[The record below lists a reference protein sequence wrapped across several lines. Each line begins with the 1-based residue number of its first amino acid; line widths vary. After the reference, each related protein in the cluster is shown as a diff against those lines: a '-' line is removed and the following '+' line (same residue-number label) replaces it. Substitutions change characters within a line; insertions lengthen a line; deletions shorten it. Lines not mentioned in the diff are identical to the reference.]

1 MKKIQRMLRSGS
13 LSVRIAVLYS
23 ALFVLTFGALVA
35 VATGGIERY
44 AAVKISEEMTANS
57 KAFSKVL
64 ELESRRMAT
73 ATDILAADFG
83 FREAVALGDEPTIA
97 SALVSL
103 RKRLDVPNAFI
114 MTLEG
119 NTIGLSQKMKAE
131 DADSVWNALDE
142 GSRSGLV
149 KIGGEY
155 HGVVASPVEA
165 PNLFGWLVVGK
176 PLNRAEMQ
184 NLAQLAPINLTAKV
198 VDARSLPDA
207 LAAETEKQVELDESG
222 ERILYR
228 ASALPSLS
236 ANAKPTLLLRHSLS
250 EALLAY
256 RPITLILTAL
266 ALLGLGIIVSA
277 GWLLAKGITRPIA
290 RLEQAARQISIGERH
305 KVVVTSTDEIGR
317 LGDSFNEMVDA
328 IIERE
333 GKISHIALHDGL
345 TDLPN
350 RKYFRDQLDIALKRA
365 GDSDLVAV
373 FYLDLDNFKSVND
386 TLGHPIGDALLKQV
400 TQRMESVLD
409 GHLIARLGGDE
420 FAVLIDN
427 AETVD
432 AITVIAEQLEKS
444 FAESFQVD
452 GHIMPTT
459 TSIGIAVAPHDGH
472 DSDMLMKNADL
483 ALYRAKQEGKGQ
495 YHYFEQEMDE
505 LARKRRETE
514 IDLKL
519 AIEHGQF
526 ELYYQPLFNTEQQRI
541 NGFEALIRWHHPER
555 GLVQPIE
562 FIPLA
567 EETGLIVQI
576 GEWVIKEAC
585 RQASTWP
592 EHIRVAVNISPI
604 QFRTK
609 GLQSILIQALTQSG
623 LAPQRLEL
631 EITES
636 LLIDNV
642 AETLKSLHNLREM
655 GVRVALDDF
664 GTGYSSLSYLRSFP
678 FDKIKIDRSF
688 VVDIMS
694 DKGSAAIIQA
704 ITGLAAALGMETIA
718 EGVELEEQVD
728 MLLKNGCTNIQGYLL
743 SRPVPIADVSALIAS
758 LSGGELNRKVA

>member
-1 MKKIQRMLRSGS
+1 MEAIQRLLRSGS

-44 AAVKISEEMTANS
+44 AAGKISEEMTANS
-57 KAFSKVL
+57 NAFNKVL
-64 ELESRRMAT
+64 ELEAQRMST

-103 RKRLDVPNAFI
+103 RNRLDVPNALI

-119 NTIGLSQKMKAE
+119 TTIGLQQEMQAT

-176 PLNRAEMQ
+176 PFNRAEMQ
-184 NLAQLAPINLTAKV
+184 NLAELAPINLTAKV
-198 VDARSLPDA
+198 LDGRSLPET
-207 LAAETEKQVELDESG
+207 LAAKTGKQVELSEDG

-236 ANAKPTLLLRHSLS
+236 ADEKPTLLLRHSLS

-256 RPITLILTAL
+256 RPITYILTAL
-266 ALLGLGIIVSA
+266 ALFGLAIIVSA
-277 GWLLAKGITRPIA
+277 GWFLAKGITRPIA
-290 RLEQAARQISIGERH
+290 RLEEAARQISIGERH
-305 KVVVTSTDEIGR
+305 KVVVNSTDEIGR
-317 LGDSFNEMVDA
+317 LGNSFNEMVDA
-328 IIERE
+328 IVERE
-333 GKISHIALHDGL
+333 DRISHIALHDAL

-350 RKYFRDQLDIALKRA
+350 RKYFRDQLDISLKRA
-365 GDSDLVAV
+365 GDGDLIAV

-386 TLGHPIGDALLKQV
+386 TLGHPVGDALLKQV
-400 TQRMESVLD
+400 TKRMASVLD
-409 GHLIARLGGDE
+409 GHLVARLGGDE
-420 FAVLIDN
+420 FAVLVDN
-427 AETVD
+427 VDNID
-432 AITVIAEQLEKS
+432 AITMIAEQLEKS
-444 FAESFQVD
+444 FAESFQVE

-459 TSIGIAVAPHDGH
+459 TSIGIAVAPHDGQK
-472 DSDMLMKNADL
+472 SDMLMKNADL

-519 AIEHGQF
+519 AIEQGQF
-526 ELYYQPLFNTEQQRI
+526 ELYYQPLFNTQQQRI

-555 GLVQPIE
+555 GLVQPAD

-585 RQASTWP
+585 RQAAHWP
-592 EHIRVAVNISPI
+592 EHIRVAVNISPV

-609 GLQSILIQALTQSG
+609 GLHAILIQALTQSG
-623 LAPQRLEL
+623 LSPERLEL

-636 LLIDNV
+636 LLIENV
-642 AETLKSLHNLREM
+642 EETLKSLYSLRAM
-655 GVRVALDDF
+655 GIRVALDDF

-688 VVDIMS
+688 VVDILS
-694 DKGSAAIIQA
+694 DKGSAAIVQA
-704 ITGLAAALGMETIA
+704 ITGLAAALGMETLA
-718 EGVELEEQVD
+718 EGVELDAQVE
-728 MLLKNGCTNIQGYLL
+728 LLHKNGCDNIQGYLL
-743 SRPVPIADVSALIAS
+743 SRPVPITGVNALIDS
-758 LSGGELNRKVA
+758 LSGESRGRKYA

>member
-1 MKKIQRMLRSGS
+1 MKPIQRLLRSGS
-13 LSVRIAVLYS
+13 LSVRIALLYS

-44 AAVKISEEMTANS
+44 AAIKISDEMTANS
-57 KAFSKVL
+57 KAFNKVL
-64 ELESRRMAT
+64 ELESQRMAT

-83 FREAVALGDEPTIA
+83 FREAVALGEEPTIA

-103 RKRLDVPNAFI
+103 RNRLDVPKAFI
-114 MTLEG
+114 MTLDG
-119 NTIGLSQKMKAE
+119 TTIGLEEKMKAE

-142 GSRSGLV
+142 GSRSGLI

-198 VDARSLPDA
+198 LDARALPQTLGA
-207 LAAETEKQVELDESG
+207 KTGEQVELAENG
-222 ERILYR
+222 KRILYR

-236 ANAKPTLLLRHSLS
+236 ANEKPTLLLRHSLS

-256 RPITLILTAL
+256 RPITWILSAL
-266 ALLGLGIIVSA
+266 ALFGLAIIISA

-290 RLEQAARQISIGERH
+290 RLEEAARQISIGERH
-305 KVVVTSTDEIGR
+305 KVAVNSTDEIGR

-328 IIERE
+328 IVERE
-333 GKISHIALHDGL
+333 DKISHIALHDAL

-350 RKYFRDQLDIALKRA
+350 RKYFRDQLDIALRRA
-365 GDSDLVAV
+365 DENDLVAV

-386 TLGHPIGDALLKQV
+386 TLGHPVGDALLKQV
-400 TQRMESVLD
+400 TKRMESVLD

-420 FAVLIDN
+420 FAVLVDN
-427 AETVD
+427 VDNVD

-444 FAESFQVD
+444 FAESFQVE
-452 GHIMPTT
+452 GHLMPTT
-459 TSIGIAVAPHDGH
+459 TSIGIAVAPHDG
-472 DSDMLMKNADL
+472 DKSDMLMKNADL

-519 AIEHGQF
+519 AIEQGQF
-526 ELYYQPLFNTEQQRI
+526 ELYYQPLFNTQQQQI
-541 NGFEALIRWHHPER
+541 NGFEALIRWQHPER
-555 GLVQPIE
+555 GLIQPID

-585 RQASTWP
+585 RQAARWP
-592 EHIRVAVNISPI
+592 EHVRIAINISPV

-609 GLQSILIQALTQSG
+609 GLQSILMQALSQSG

-636 LLIDNV
+636 LLIENV
-642 AETLKSLHNLREM
+642 TETLKSLHSLREM

-688 VVDIMS
+688 VVDIMT

-718 EGVELEEQVD
+718 EGVELADQVE
-728 MLLKNGCTNIQGYLL
+728 MLHKNGCDNIQGYLL
-743 SRPVPIADVSALIAS
+743 SRPVPITAVDALIDS
-758 LSGGELNRKVA
+758 LSGQSRTRKTA

>member
-1 MKKIQRMLRSGS
+1 MKPIQRLLRSGS

-44 AAVKISEEMTANS
+44 AAIKISDEMTANS
-57 KAFSKVL
+57 KAFNKVL
-64 ELESRRMAT
+64 ELESQRMAT

-83 FREAVALGDEPTIA
+83 FREAVALGEEPTIA

-103 RKRLDVPNAFI
+103 RNRLDVPKAFI
-114 MTLEG
+114 MTLDG
-119 NTIGLSQKMKAE
+119 TTIGLEEKMKAE

-142 GSRSGLV
+142 GSRSGLI

-198 VDARSLPDA
+198 LDARALPQTLGA
-207 LAAETEKQVELDESG
+207 KTGEQVELAENG
-222 ERILYR
+222 KRILYR

-236 ANAKPTLLLRHSLS
+236 ANEKPTLLLRHSLS

-256 RPITLILTAL
+256 RPITWILSAL
-266 ALLGLGIIVSA
+266 ALFGLAIIISA

-290 RLEQAARQISIGERH
+290 RLEEAARQISIGERH
-305 KVVVTSTDEIGR
+305 KVAVNSTDEIGR

-328 IIERE
+328 IVERE
-333 GKISHIALHDGL
+333 DKISHIALHDAL

-350 RKYFRDQLDIALKRA
+350 RKYFRDQLDIALRRA
-365 GDSDLVAV
+365 DENDLVAV

-386 TLGHPIGDALLKQV
+386 TLGHPVGDALLKQV
-400 TQRMESVLD
+400 TKRMESVLD

-420 FAVLIDN
+420 FAVLVDN
-427 AETVD
+427 VDNVD

-444 FAESFQVD
+444 FAESFQVE
-452 GHIMPTT
+452 GHLMPTT
-459 TSIGIAVAPHDGH
+459 TSIGIAVAPHDG
-472 DSDMLMKNADL
+472 DKSDMLMKNADL

-519 AIEHGQF
+519 AIEQGQF
-526 ELYYQPLFNTEQQRI
+526 ELYYQPLFNTQQQKI
-541 NGFEALIRWHHPER
+541 NGFEALIRWQHPER
-555 GLVQPIE
+555 GLIQPID

-585 RQASTWP
+585 RQAARWP
-592 EHIRVAVNISPI
+592 EHVRIAINISPV

-609 GLQSILIQALTQSG
+609 GLQSILMQALSQSG

-642 AETLKSLHNLREM
+642 TETLKSLHSLREM

-688 VVDIMS
+688 VVDIMT

-718 EGVELEEQVD
+718 EGVELADQVE
-728 MLLKNGCTNIQGYLL
+728 MLHKNGCDNIQGYLL
-743 SRPVPIADVSALIAS
+743 SRPVPITAVDALIDS
-758 LSGGELNRKVA
+758 LSGQSRTRKTA

>member
-1 MKKIQRMLRSGS
+1 METIQRLLRFSS

-23 ALFVLTFGALVA
+23 ALFILTFGALVA

-44 AAVKISEEMTANS
+44 AAMKISEDMSANS
-57 KAFSKVL
+57 KAFNKVL
-64 ELESRRMAT
+64 ELESRRMVT

-103 RKRLDVPNAFI
+103 RNRLDVPNAFI
-114 MTLEG
+114 MTLNG
-119 NTIGLSQKMKAE
+119 TTIGLQQKLKTA
-131 DADSVWNALDE
+131 DADSVWHALDE

-155 HGVVASPVEA
+155 QGIVASPVEA

-176 PLNRAEMQ
+176 TLDKSEMQ
-184 NLAQLAPINLTAKV
+184 NLAQLAPINLTARV
-198 VDARSLPDA
+198 LDAGSLPPVF
-207 LAAETEKQVELDESG
+207 AANPGEQIELTEGG

-236 ANAKPTLLLRHSLS
+236 AKEKPTLVLRHSLS

-256 RPITLILTAL
+256 RPITWILTAL
-266 ALLGLGIIVSA
+266 AIIGLAIIVSA

-290 RLEQAARQISIGERH
+290 RLEQAARQISLGERH
-305 KVVVTSTDEIGR
+305 QLVVRSTDEIGR

-328 IIERE
+328 IVERE
-333 GKISHIALHDGL
+333 HKISHIALHDAL

-350 RKYFRDQLDIALKRA
+350 RKYFRDQLEISLKRA
-365 GDSDLVAV
+365 TDGDLVAV

-386 TLGHPIGDALLKQV
+386 TLGHPVGDALLKQV
-400 TQRMESVLD
+400 SHRMESALD
-409 GHLIARLGGDE
+409 GCLVARLGGDE
-420 FAVLIDN
+420 FAVLVDN
-427 AETVD
+427 VDNVD

-444 FAESFQVD
+444 FAESFRIE
-452 GHIMPTT
+452 GHFMPTT
-459 TSIGIAVAPHDGH
+459 TSIGIAVAPHDGVKP
-472 DSDMLMKNADL
+472 DMLMKNADL

-519 AIEHGQF
+519 AIEQGQF
-526 ELYYQPLFNTEQQRI
+526 ELHYQPLFNTKEQRI

-555 GLVQPIE
+555 GMVPPVE

-585 RQASTWP
+585 RQAADWP
-592 EHIRVAVNISPI
+592 EHIRVAVNLSPV

-609 GLQSILIQALTQSG
+609 GLPSILIQALTQSG
-623 LAPQRLEL
+623 LAPHRLEL

-636 LLIDNV
+636 LLIENV
-642 AETLKSLHNLREM
+642 AETLKSLHNLHEM

-688 VVDIMS
+688 VVDILS
-694 DKGSAAIIQA
+694 DKGCAAIIQA
-704 ITGLAAALGMETIA
+704 ITGLAAALGMETLA
-718 EGVELEEQVD
+718 EGVEQDEQVE
-728 MLLKNGCTNIQGYLL
+728 MLLKNGCNNIQGYLL
-743 SRPVPIADVSALIAS
+743 SRPVPISGVKALIES
-758 LSGGELNRKVA
+758 LSGEGSARKQA

>member
-1 MKKIQRMLRSGS
+1 LKSVQRLLRSGS

-44 AAVKISEEMTANS
+44 AASKISEEMTANS
-57 KAFSKVL
+57 KAFNKVL
-64 ELESRRMAT
+64 ELESKRMAT
-73 ATDILAADFG
+73 ATEILAADFG
-83 FREAVALGDEPTIA
+83 FREAVALADEPTIA

-103 RKRLDVPNAFI
+103 RNRLDVPNAFI
-114 MTLEG
+114 MTLDG
-119 NTIGLSQKMKAE
+119 TTIGLRQRLRAE

-176 PLNRAEMQ
+176 PFNKSEMQ

-198 VDARSLPDA
+198 LDARSLPKT
-207 LAAETEKQVELDESG
+207 LAAKAGEQVELMESG

-228 ASALPSLS
+228 ASPLPSLS
-236 ANAKPTLLLRHSLS
+236 ASEKPTLLLRHSLS

-256 RPITLILTAL
+256 RPITWILTAL
-266 ALLGLGIIVSA
+266 AMVGLAIIVSA

-290 RLEQAARQISIGERH
+290 RLEEAARQISLGERH
-305 KVVVTSTDEIGR
+305 KVAVNSTDEIGR

-328 IIERE
+328 IVQRE
-333 GKISHIALHDGL
+333 DKISHIALHDAL

-350 RKYFRDQLDIALKRA
+350 RKYFRDQLDIGLKRA
-365 GDSDLVAV
+365 GEGDLIAV

-386 TLGHPIGDALLKQV
+386 TLGHPVGDALLKEV
-400 TQRMESVLD
+400 TERMTSVLD

-420 FAVLIDN
+420 FAVLVDN
-427 AETVD
+427 VDSVD
-432 AITVIAEQLEKS
+432 AITMIAERLEKS
-444 FAESFQVD
+444 FSDSFHVE
-452 GHIMPTT
+452 GHLMPTT
-459 TSIGIAVAPHDGH
+459 TSIGIAVAPHDGSK
-472 DSDMLMKNADL
+472 SDMLMKNADL

-519 AIEHGQF
+519 AIEQGQF

-555 GLVQPIE
+555 GLVQPID

-567 EETGLIVQI
+567 EETGLIIQI

-585 RQASTWP
+585 RQAASWP
-592 EHIRVAVNISPI
+592 DHIRVAVNLSPV

-623 LAPQRLEL
+623 LPPQRLEL

-636 LLIDNV
+636 FLIENV
-642 AETLKSLHNLREM
+642 AETLKSLHSLHDM

-688 VVDIMS
+688 VVDIMD

-704 ITGLAAALGMETIA
+704 ITGLAAALGMETLA
-718 EGVELEEQVD
+718 EGVEQDEQVE
-728 MLLKNGCTNIQGYLL
+728 MLLKNGCNNIQGYLL
-743 SRPVPIADVSALIAS
+743 SRPVPITEVEALIES
-758 LSGGELNRKVA
+758 LSGDGRGRKVA

>member
-1 MKKIQRMLRSGS
+1 MKPIQRLLRSGS
-13 LSVRIAVLYS
+13 LSVRIALLYS

-44 AAVKISEEMTANS
+44 AAIKISDEMTANS
-57 KAFSKVL
+57 KAFNKVL
-64 ELESRRMAT
+64 ELESQRMAT

-83 FREAVALGDEPTIA
+83 FREAVALGEEPTIA

-103 RKRLDVPNAFI
+103 RNRLDVPKAFI
-114 MTLEG
+114 MTLDG
-119 NTIGLSQKMKAE
+119 TTIGLEEKMKAE

-142 GSRSGLV
+142 GSRSGLI

-198 VDARSLPDA
+198 LDARALPQTLGA
-207 LAAETEKQVELDESG
+207 KTGEQVELAENG
-222 ERILYR
+222 KRILYR

-236 ANAKPTLLLRHSLS
+236 ANEKPTLLLRHSLS

-256 RPITLILTAL
+256 RPITWILSAL
-266 ALLGLGIIVSA
+266 ALFGLAIIISA

-290 RLEQAARQISIGERH
+290 RLEEAARQISIGERH
-305 KVVVTSTDEIGR
+305 KVAVNSTDEIGR

-328 IIERE
+328 IVERE
-333 GKISHIALHDGL
+333 DKISHIALHDAL

-350 RKYFRDQLDIALKRA
+350 RKYFRDQLDIALRRA
-365 GDSDLVAV
+365 DENDLVAV

-386 TLGHPIGDALLKQV
+386 TLGHPVGDALLKQV
-400 TQRMESVLD
+400 TKRMESVLD

-420 FAVLIDN
+420 FAVLVDN
-427 AETVD
+427 VDNVD

-444 FAESFQVD
+444 FAESFQVE
-452 GHIMPTT
+452 GHLMPTT
-459 TSIGIAVAPHDGH
+459 TSIGIAVAPHDG
-472 DSDMLMKNADL
+472 DKSDMLMKNADL

-519 AIEHGQF
+519 AIEQGQF
-526 ELYYQPLFNTEQQRI
+526 ELYYQPLFNTQQQKI
-541 NGFEALIRWHHPER
+541 NGFEALIRWQHPER
-555 GLVQPIE
+555 GLIQPID

-585 RQASTWP
+585 RQAARWP
-592 EHIRVAVNISPI
+592 EHVRIAINISPV

-609 GLQSILIQALTQSG
+609 GLQSILMQALSQSG

-642 AETLKSLHNLREM
+642 TETLKSLHSLREM

-688 VVDIMS
+688 VVDIMT

-718 EGVELEEQVD
+718 EGVELADQVE
-728 MLLKNGCTNIQGYLL
+728 MLHKNGCDNIQGYLL
-743 SRPVPIADVSALIAS
+743 SRPVPITAVDALIDS
-758 LSGGELNRKVA
+758 LSGQSRTRKTA

>member
-1 MKKIQRMLRSGS
+1 MKPIQRLLRSGS
-13 LSVRIAVLYS
+13 LSVRIALLYS

-44 AAVKISEEMTANS
+44 AAIKISDEMTANS
-57 KAFSKVL
+57 KAFNKVL
-64 ELESRRMAT
+64 ELESQRMAT

-83 FREAVALGDEPTIA
+83 FREAVALGEEPTIA

-103 RKRLDVPNAFI
+103 RNRLDVPKAFI
-114 MTLEG
+114 MTLDG
-119 NTIGLSQKMKAE
+119 TTIGLEEKMKAE

-142 GSRSGLV
+142 GSRSGLI

-198 VDARSLPDA
+198 LDARSLP
-207 LAAETEKQVELDESG
+207 ETLGAKTGEQVELAENG
-222 ERILYR
+222 KRILYR

-236 ANAKPTLLLRHSLS
+236 ANEKPTLLLRHSLS

-256 RPITLILTAL
+256 RPITWILSAL
-266 ALLGLGIIVSA
+266 ALFGLAIIISA

-290 RLEQAARQISIGERH
+290 RLEEAARQISIGERH
-305 KVVVTSTDEIGR
+305 KVAVNSTDEIGR

-328 IIERE
+328 IVERE
-333 GKISHIALHDGL
+333 DKISHIALHDAL

-350 RKYFRDQLDIALKRA
+350 RKYFRDQLDIALRRA
-365 GDSDLVAV
+365 DENDLVAV

-386 TLGHPIGDALLKQV
+386 TLGHPVGDALLKQV
-400 TQRMESVLD
+400 TKRMESVLD

-420 FAVLIDN
+420 FAVLVDN
-427 AETVD
+427 VDNVD

-444 FAESFQVD
+444 FAESFQVE
-452 GHIMPTT
+452 GHLMPTT
-459 TSIGIAVAPHDGH
+459 TSIGIAVAPHDG
-472 DSDMLMKNADL
+472 DKSDMLMKNADL

-519 AIEHGQF
+519 AIEQGQF
-526 ELYYQPLFNTEQQRI
+526 ELYYQPLFNTQQQKI
-541 NGFEALIRWHHPER
+541 NGFEALIRWQHPER
-555 GLVQPIE
+555 GLIQPID

-585 RQASTWP
+585 RQAARWP
-592 EHIRVAVNISPI
+592 EHVRIAINISPV

-609 GLQSILIQALTQSG
+609 GLQSILMQALSQSG

-642 AETLKSLHNLREM
+642 TETLKSLHSLREM

-688 VVDIMS
+688 VVDIMT

-718 EGVELEEQVD
+718 EGVELADQVE
-728 MLLKNGCTNIQGYLL
+728 MLHKNGCDNIQGYLL
-743 SRPVPIADVSALIAS
+743 SRPVPITAVDALIDS
-758 LSGGELNRKVA
+758 LSGQSRTRKTA

>member
-1 MKKIQRMLRSGS
+1 MKPIQRLLRSGS

-44 AAVKISEEMTANS
+44 AAIKISDEMTANS
-57 KAFSKVL
+57 KAFYKVL
-64 ELESRRMAT
+64 ELESQRMAT

-83 FREAVALGDEPTIA
+83 FREAVALGEEPTIA

-103 RKRLDVPNAFI
+103 RNRLDVPNAFI

-119 NTIGLSQKMKAE
+119 TTIGLEENMKAD

-142 GSRSGLV
+142 GSRSGLI

-198 VDARSLPDA
+198 LDARALPQTLGA
-207 LAAETEKQVELDESG
+207 KTGEQVELAENG
-222 ERILYR
+222 KRILYR

-236 ANAKPTLLLRHSLS
+236 ANEKPTLLLRHSLS

-256 RPITLILTAL
+256 RPITWILSAL
-266 ALLGLGIIVSA
+266 ALFGLAIIISA

-290 RLEQAARQISIGERH
+290 RLEEAARQISIGERH
-305 KVVVTSTDEIGR
+305 KVAVNSTDEIGR

-328 IIERE
+328 IVERE
-333 GKISHIALHDGL
+333 DKISHIALHDAL

-350 RKYFRDQLDIALKRA
+350 RKYFRDQLDIALRRA
-365 GDSDLVAV
+365 DENDLVAV

-386 TLGHPIGDALLKQV
+386 TLGHPVGDALLKQV
-400 TQRMESVLD
+400 TKRMESVLD

-420 FAVLIDN
+420 FAVLVDN
-427 AETVD
+427 VDNVD

-444 FAESFQVD
+444 FAESFQVE
-452 GHIMPTT
+452 GHLMPTT
-459 TSIGIAVAPHDGH
+459 TSIGIAVAPHDG
-472 DSDMLMKNADL
+472 DKSDMLMKNADL

-519 AIEHGQF
+519 AIEQGQF
-526 ELYYQPLFNTEQQRI
+526 ELYYQPLFNTQQQKI
-541 NGFEALIRWHHPER
+541 NGFEALIRWQHPER
-555 GLVQPIE
+555 GLIQPID

-585 RQASTWP
+585 RQAARWP
-592 EHIRVAVNISPI
+592 EHVRIAINISPV

-609 GLQSILIQALTQSG
+609 GLQSILMQALSQSG

-642 AETLKSLHNLREM
+642 TETLKSLHSLREM

-688 VVDIMS
+688 VVDIMT

-718 EGVELEEQVD
+718 EGVELADQVE
-728 MLLKNGCTNIQGYLL
+728 MLHKNGCDNIQGYLL
-743 SRPVPIADVSALIAS
+743 SRPVPITAVDALIDS
-758 LSGGELNRKVA
+758 LSGQSRTRKTA

>member
-1 MKKIQRMLRSGS
+1 MTIIQRLLRSGS

-44 AAVKISEEMTANS
+44 AAMKISDDMAANS

-64 ELESRRMAT
+64 ELESKRMAT

-103 RKRLDVPNAFI
+103 RNRLDVPNAFI
-114 MTLEG
+114 MTLDG
-119 NTIGLSQKMKAE
+119 TTIGLEQKMKTE
-131 DADSVWNALDE
+131 DADGVWNALDE
-142 GSRSGLV
+142 GSHSGLV

-155 HGVVASPVEA
+155 QGVVAAPVEA
-165 PNLFGWLVVGK
+165 PDLFGWLVVGK
-176 PLNRAEMQ
+176 PFNKTEMQ
-184 NLAQLAPINLTAKV
+184 NLAQLAPIDLTAKV
-198 VDARSLPDA
+198 IDARSLPKT
-207 LAAETEKQVELDESG
+207 LAAKTGRQVELIEDG
-222 ERILYR
+222 QRILYR

-236 ANAKPTLLLRHSLS
+236 ATQKPTLLLRYSLS

-256 RPITLILTAL
+256 RPITWILTGL
-266 ALLGLGIIVSA
+266 ALIGLGIIVSA

-290 RLEQAARQISIGERH
+290 RLDEAAKQIGLGERH
-305 KVVVTSTDEIGR
+305 KVVVNSTDEIGR
-317 LGDSFNEMVDA
+317 LGDQFNAMVDA
-328 IIERE
+328 IVDRE
-333 GKISHIALHDGL
+333 DKISHIALHDAL

-350 RKYFRDQLDIALKRA
+350 RKYFRDQLDIALKRTT
-365 GDSDLVAV
+365 DDDLIAV

-386 TLGHPIGDALLKQV
+386 TLGHPVGDALLKQV
-400 TQRMESVLD
+400 TARMSSVLD
-409 GHLIARLGGDE
+409 GHLISRLGGDE
-420 FAVLIDN
+420 FAVLVDH
-427 AETVD
+427 ASTVD
-432 AITVIAEQLEKS
+432 AITGIAEQLEKS
-444 FAESFQVD
+444 FADSFDVD
-452 GHIMPTT
+452 GHVMPTT
-459 TSIGIAVAPHDGH
+459 TSIGIAVAPHDGTT
-472 DSDMLMKNADL
+472 SDMLMKNADL

-555 GLVQPIE
+555 GLVQPID

-585 RQASTWP
+585 RQAAKWP
-592 EHIRVAVNISPI
+592 EHIRVAINISPV

-609 GLQSILIQALTQSG
+609 GLQAILVQALTQSG

-636 LLIDNV
+636 LLIENV
-642 AETLKSLHNLREM
+642 AETLKSLHNLHSM

-688 VVDIMS
+688 VVDILS
-694 DKGSAAIIQA
+694 DKGCAAIIQA
-704 ITGLAAALGMETIA
+704 ITGLATALGMETLA
-718 EGVELEEQVD
+718 EGVELDEQVE
-728 MLLKNGCTNIQGYLL
+728 MLLKNGCNNVQGYLF
-743 SRPVPIADVSALIAS
+743 SRPVPITGVQALIES
-758 LSGGELNRKVA
+758 LSREMPDRKRA

>member
-1 MKKIQRMLRSGS
+1 MKPIQRLLRSGS
-13 LSVRIAVLYS
+13 LSVRIALLYS

-44 AAVKISEEMTANS
+44 AAIKITDEMTANS
-57 KAFSKVL
+57 KAFNKVL
-64 ELESRRMAT
+64 ELESQRMAT

-83 FREAVALGDEPTIA
+83 FREAVALGEEPTIA

-103 RKRLDVPNAFI
+103 RNRLDVPKAFI
-114 MTLEG
+114 MTLDG
-119 NTIGLSQKMKAE
+119 TTIGLEEKMKAE

-142 GSRSGLV
+142 GSRSGLI

-198 VDARSLPDA
+198 LDARALPQTLGA
-207 LAAETEKQVELDESG
+207 KTGEQVELAENG
-222 ERILYR
+222 KRILYR

-236 ANAKPTLLLRHSLS
+236 ANEKPTLLLRHSLS

-256 RPITLILTAL
+256 RPITWILSAL
-266 ALLGLGIIVSA
+266 ALFGLAIIISA

-290 RLEQAARQISIGERH
+290 RLEEAARQISIGERH
-305 KVVVTSTDEIGR
+305 KVAVNSTDEIGR

-328 IIERE
+328 IVERE
-333 GKISHIALHDGL
+333 DKISHIALHDAL

-350 RKYFRDQLDIALKRA
+350 RKYFRDQLDIALRRA
-365 GDSDLVAV
+365 DENDLVAV

-386 TLGHPIGDALLKQV
+386 TLGHPVGDALLKQV
-400 TQRMESVLD
+400 TKRMESVLD

-420 FAVLIDN
+420 FAVLVDN
-427 AETVD
+427 VDNVD

-444 FAESFQVD
+444 FAESFQVE
-452 GHIMPTT
+452 GHLMPTT
-459 TSIGIAVAPHDGH
+459 TSIGIAVAPHDG
-472 DSDMLMKNADL
+472 DKSDMLMKNADL

-519 AIEHGQF
+519 AIEQGQF
-526 ELYYQPLFNTEQQRI
+526 ELYYQPLFNTQQQKI
-541 NGFEALIRWHHPER
+541 NGFEALLRWQHPKR
-555 GLVQPIE
+555 GLIQPID

-585 RQASTWP
+585 RQAARWP
-592 EHIRVAVNISPI
+592 EHVRIAINISPV

-609 GLQSILIQALTQSG
+609 GLQSILMQALSQSG

-642 AETLKSLHNLREM
+642 TETLKSLHSLREM

-688 VVDIMS
+688 VVDIMT

-718 EGVELEEQVD
+718 EGVELADQVE
-728 MLLKNGCTNIQGYLL
+728 MLHKNGCDNIQGYLL
-743 SRPVPIADVSALIAS
+743 SRPVPITAVDALIDS
-758 LSGGELNRKVA
+758 LSGQSRTRKTA

>member
-1 MKKIQRMLRSGS
+1 MKPIQRLLRSGS
-13 LSVRIAVLYS
+13 LSVRIALLYS

-44 AAVKISEEMTANS
+44 AAIKISDEMTANS
-57 KAFSKVL
+57 KAFNKVL
-64 ELESRRMAT
+64 ELESQRMAT

-83 FREAVALGDEPTIA
+83 FREAVALGEEPTIA

-103 RKRLDVPNAFI
+103 RNRLDVPKAFI
-114 MTLEG
+114 MTLDG
-119 NTIGLSQKMKAE
+119 TTIGLEEKMKAE

-142 GSRSGLV
+142 GSRSGLI

-198 VDARSLPDA
+198 LDARALPQTLGA
-207 LAAETEKQVELDESG
+207 KTGEQVELAENG
-222 ERILYR
+222 KRILYR

-236 ANAKPTLLLRHSLS
+236 ANEKPTLLLRHSLS

-256 RPITLILTAL
+256 RPITWILSAL
-266 ALLGLGIIVSA
+266 ALFGLAIIISA

-290 RLEQAARQISIGERH
+290 RLEEAARQISIGERH
-305 KVVVTSTDEIGR
+305 KVAVNSTDEIGR

-328 IIERE
+328 IVERE
-333 GKISHIALHDGL
+333 DKISHIALHDAL

-350 RKYFRDQLDIALKRA
+350 RKYFRDQLDIALRRA
-365 GDSDLVAV
+365 DENDLVAV

-386 TLGHPIGDALLKQV
+386 TLGHPVGDALLKQV
-400 TQRMESVLD
+400 TKRMESVLD

-420 FAVLIDN
+420 FAVLVDN
-427 AETVD
+427 VD
-432 AITVIAEQLEKS
+432 NVDTITVIAEQLDKS
-444 FAESFQVD
+444 FAESFQVE
-452 GHIMPTT
+452 GHLMPTT
-459 TSIGIAVAPHDGH
+459 TSIGIAVAPHDG
-472 DSDMLMKNADL
+472 DKSDMLMKNADL

-519 AIEHGQF
+519 AIEQGQF
-526 ELYYQPLFNTEQQRI
+526 ELYYQPLFNTQQQQI
-541 NGFEALIRWHHPER
+541 NGFEALIRWQHPER
-555 GLVQPIE
+555 GLIQPID

-585 RQASTWP
+585 RQAARWP
-592 EHIRVAVNISPI
+592 EHVRIAINISPV

-609 GLQSILIQALTQSG
+609 GLQSILMQALSQSG

-642 AETLKSLHNLREM
+642 TETLKSLHSLREM

-688 VVDIMS
+688 VVDIMT

-718 EGVELEEQVD
+718 EGVELADQVE
-728 MLLKNGCTNIQGYLL
+728 MLHKNGCDNIQGYLL
-743 SRPVPIADVSALIAS
+743 SRPVPITAVDALIDS
-758 LSGGELNRKVA
+758 LSGQSRTRKTA

>member
-1 MKKIQRMLRSGS
+1 MKPIQRLLRSGS
-13 LSVRIAVLYS
+13 LSVRIALLYS

-44 AAVKISEEMTANS
+44 AAIKISDEMTANS
-57 KAFSKVL
+57 KAFNKVL
-64 ELESRRMAT
+64 ELESQRMAT

-83 FREAVALGDEPTIA
+83 FREAVALGEEPTIA

-103 RKRLDVPNAFI
+103 RNRLDVPKAFI
-114 MTLEG
+114 MTLDG
-119 NTIGLSQKMKAE
+119 TTIGLEEKMKAE

-142 GSRSGLV
+142 GSRSGLI

-198 VDARSLPDA
+198 LDARSLP
-207 LAAETEKQVELDESG
+207 ETLGAKTGEQVELAENG
-222 ERILYR
+222 KRILYR

-236 ANAKPTLLLRHSLS
+236 ANEKPTLLLRHSLS

-256 RPITLILTAL
+256 RPITWILSAL
-266 ALLGLGIIVSA
+266 ALFGLAIIISA

-290 RLEQAARQISIGERH
+290 RLEEAARQISIGERH
-305 KVVVTSTDEIGR
+305 KVAVNSTDEIGR

-328 IIERE
+328 IVERE
-333 GKISHIALHDGL
+333 DKISHIALHDAL

-350 RKYFRDQLDIALKRA
+350 RKYFRDQLDIALRRA
-365 GDSDLVAV
+365 DENDLVAV

-386 TLGHPIGDALLKQV
+386 TLGHPVGDALLKQV
-400 TQRMESVLD
+400 TKRMESVLD

-420 FAVLIDN
+420 FAVLVDN
-427 AETVD
+427 VDNVD

-444 FAESFQVD
+444 FAESFQVE
-452 GHIMPTT
+452 GHLMPTT
-459 TSIGIAVAPHDGH
+459 TSIGIAVAPHDG
-472 DSDMLMKNADL
+472 DKSDMLMKNADL

-519 AIEHGQF
+519 AIEQGQF
-526 ELYYQPLFNTEQQRI
+526 ELYYQPLFNTQQQKI
-541 NGFEALIRWHHPER
+541 NGFEALIRWQHPER
-555 GLVQPIE
+555 GLIQPID

-585 RQASTWP
+585 RQAARWP
-592 EHIRVAVNISPI
+592 EHVRIAINISPV

-609 GLQSILIQALTQSG
+609 GLQSILMQALSQSG

-642 AETLKSLHNLREM
+642 TETLKSLHSLREM

-688 VVDIMS
+688 VVDIMT

-718 EGVELEEQVD
+718 EGVELEEQVE
-728 MLLKNGCTNIQGYLL
+728 LLHKNGCDNIQGYLL
-743 SRPVPIADVSALIAS
+743 SRPVPIASVNALIES
-758 LSGGELNRKVA
+758 LSIEGRRRKTA